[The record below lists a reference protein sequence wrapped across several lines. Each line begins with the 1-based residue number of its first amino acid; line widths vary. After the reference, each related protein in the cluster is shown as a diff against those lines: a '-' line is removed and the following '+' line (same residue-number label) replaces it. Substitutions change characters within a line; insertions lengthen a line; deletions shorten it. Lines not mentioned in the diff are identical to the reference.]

1 MEKLIHYV
9 WKHKLFPLA
18 QLTTTDGQLVEVI
31 DVGLPNS
38 NAGPDFF
45 NAKIRINDTVWVGNV
60 EIHDKASDWYVHGHE
75 KDAHYNNVVLHVVE
89 QSDITVKK
97 QNGDTPPQLV
107 LPVPLSVKQH
117 YKDLLSA
124 DAYPPC
130 YKIVPE
136 LPNFMVHSWLSA
148 LQAERLEQR
157 TIAISE
163 RLKACNGDWEATY
176 FVSLARN
183 FGFGING
190 DAFEQWAKTIP
201 FHAVDHHRDDLFQI
215 ETIFMGQ
222 AGLLQ
227 ANALPKQHSDKAVTD
242 EYFLHLQREYKYL
255 AHKFSLTPIDGH
267 LWHFLR
273 LRPQNFPYIRIAQF
287 AQLYYNRR
295 AGLAEMI
302 DCTTIK
308 EVAELLETQVTP
320 YWETHY
326 TFGGNDNKQSEKY
339 LSKTSIELIII
350 NTIVPFL
357 FAYGQY
363 KMSEKLCNRAFAFL
377 ETLKAENNHIVRMWK
392 EVGLTVKTA
401 GDSQALIQLKKDYCD
416 RKECLRCRIGY
427 EYLKERKQKQ

>member
-1 MEKLIHYV
+1 M

-130 YKIVPE
+130 YKIIPE

-201 FHAVDHHRDDLFQI
+201 FQ
-215 ETIFMGQ
+215 
-222 AGLLQ
+222 
-227 ANALPKQHSDKAVTD
+227 
-242 EYFLHLQREYKYL
+242 
-255 AHKFSLTPIDGH
+255 
-267 LWHFLR
+267 
-273 LRPQNFPYIRIAQF
+273 
-287 AQLYYNRR
+287 
-295 AGLAEMI
+295 
-302 DCTTIK
+302 
-308 EVAELLETQVTP
+308 
-320 YWETHY
+320 
-326 TFGGNDNKQSEKY
+326 
-339 LSKTSIELIII
+339 
-350 NTIVPFL
+350 
-357 FAYGQY
+357 
-363 KMSEKLCNRAFAFL
+363 
-377 ETLKAENNHIVRMWK
+377 
-392 EVGLTVKTA
+392 
-401 GDSQALIQLKKDYCD
+401 
-416 RKECLRCRIGY
+416 
-427 EYLKERKQKQ
+427 

>member
-1 MEKLIHYV
+1 M
-9 WKHKLFPLA
+9 
-18 QLTTTDGQLVEVI
+18 
-31 DVGLPNS
+31 
-38 NAGPDFF
+38 
-45 NAKIRINDTVWVGNV
+45 
-60 EIHDKASDWYVHGHE
+60 
-75 KDAHYNNVVLHVVE
+75 
-89 QSDITVKK
+89 
-97 QNGDTPPQLV
+97 
-107 LPVPLSVKQH
+107 
-117 YKDLLSA
+117 
-124 DAYPPC
+124 
-130 YKIVPE
+130 
-136 LPNFMVHSWLSA
+136 
-148 LQAERLEQR
+148 
-157 TIAISE
+157 
-163 RLKACNGDWEATY
+163 
-176 FVSLARN
+176 
-183 FGFGING
+183 
-190 DAFEQWAKTIP
+190 FEQWAITIP

-267 LWHFLR
+267 LWHFLS
-273 LRPQNFPYIRIAQF
+273 LRPQNFPYIRIAQL

-326 TFGGNDNKQSEKY
+326 TFGSNDNKKSEKY